1 MRARAVT
8 GPLLEPGGLPPQL
21 RDGRRLRRVAA
32 ALVVLCVGWLAAG
45 SAHDHVTRPTIEVE
59 QRAVDAARALPANGP
74 AAGTFRREWRRHL
87 PLAGELG
94 GETYLAGT
102 HVVVTSPDGL
112 RAYDARTGEN
122 GWHYREP
129 GRTLWG
135 LAVTAGAVVVETH
148 GDLGVRLVGLDAA
161 TGDRLWTSPDEW
173 RLTHHGDDG
182 SRTMGESADAADG
195 IVAVEPGGEPE
206 RLGVDARTG
215 EKRWA
220 TRLHRW
226 SGDGCAPVDGS
237 EDARADPDGEV
248 LLAELCDA
256 TVLALDAATGDAL
269 WSRPLSPTGTEPVT
283 SGGVVVLETGG
294 SRAMNWEDGLPTLL
308 GRNGRRLFRLEP
320 GTSCLPCRPLSAA
333 GRVVL
338 PYDDEHGRSRLA
350 VVDPRDGRVWSGLAA
365 PGGDPAGD
373 PAYVSDSTR
382 LYALRPTLDGTGQL
396 LPAGLSV
403 FDVRANEWHLAPL
416 PYSMLPAR
424 AGQPAPRSPALVGAA
439 GGRLFAVATP
449 PRDVPDARLELT
461 SYASTGT
468 REPTE
473 LGGVPARDWPD
484 ACALLRGIRLED
496 WESRTDEPDPPLRI
510 GGNTVA
516 RPGCGRGETE
526 VRVLWVAATA
536 READALLDGAASD
549 VGADEEFTAG
559 LLSSR
564 RIVRVGRT
572 IVLVRDYEEREST
585 TRAVVREFRR

>member
-1 MRARAVT
+1 M
-8 GPLLEPGGLPPQL
+8 
-21 RDGRRLRRVAA
+21 AA
-32 ALVVLCVGWLAAG
+32 ALVVLCVGWLVG
-45 SAHDHVTRPTIEVE
+45 DGVHDRVTRPTIGVE
-59 QRAVDAARALPANGP
+59 QRVVDAPQVLAVNGP
-74 AAGTFRREWRRHL
+74 AAGTFRQEWRRHL
-87 PLAGELG
+87 PLAGVQG
-94 GETYLAGT
+94 GEAYLAGT

-112 RAYDARTGEN
+112 HAYDARTGEN

-135 LAVTAGAVVVETH
+135 LAVTAGVVVVETH

-161 TGDRLWTSPDEW
+161 TGRRLWTSPDEW

-182 SRTMGESADAADG
+182 SRTMGESADAAAG
-195 IVAVEPGGEPE
+195 IVAVEPEGEPQ
-206 RLGVDARTG
+206 RLGIDARTG
-215 EKRWA
+215 EKRWT

-226 SGDGCAPVDGS
+226 SGDGCAPVGGS
-237 EDARADPDGEV
+237 EHARQDRDGEV
-248 LLAELCDA
+248 LLAVLCDA

-294 SRAMNWEDGLPTLL
+294 SRAMNWEDGLPTML
-308 GRNGRRLFRLEP
+308 GRDGRRLFRLEP

-338 PYDDEHGRSRLA
+338 PYDDEHGRSRIA

-365 PGGDPAGD
+365 PGGDPA
-373 PAYVSDSTR
+373 YVSDGTR
-382 LYALRPTLDGTGQL
+382 IYALRPTLVGTGQL
-396 LPAGLSV
+396 LPAGLAV

-424 AGQPAPRSPALVGAA
+424 AGQPAPPPPALVGAA

-473 LGGVPARDWPD
+473 LGGVPAHDWPD
-484 ACALLRGIRLED
+484 ACALLRNVQFED
-496 WESRTDEPDPPLRI
+496 WESRAREPEPPLRI
-510 GGNTVA
+510 DGSTVA
-516 RPGCGRGETE
+516 RPGCTRGEAE

-536 READALLDGAASD
+536 QEADALLDGVASD
-549 VGADEEFTAG
+549 AGSDEESTAG
-559 LLSSR
+559 LPDGA

-572 IVLVRDYEEREST
+572 IVLVRDYETREST
-585 TRAVVREFRR
+585 VRAVVRELRR